1 MELAAM
7 ELNLMTRTIIGCKIN
22 TTTNIPSMPSEEL
35 KPLEHLDQARDEGA
49 TQAFIVP
56 PSHQSQG
63 RYQPAAKGNPR
74 VDPSQ
79 HAQQSTQNGLRQ
91 KDTSSTRPWNISLHD
106 FPSAAR
112 SLRRAACSQYA
123 KGTRK
128 ERRKSKTKARK
139 EKKRKEKKRKEKKR
153 KRGGMHIGAEELC
166 RGSSVNFRR
175 DIVMQTPRSCSSSAV
190 ASKIGKSELFSFP
203 LKTGWMYY

>member
-7 ELNLMTRTIIGCKIN
+7 ELNLLTRTIIGCKIN

-79 HAQQSTQNGLRQ
+79 HAQQSTQNGSRQ
-91 KDTSSTRPWNISLHD
+91 KDTSSTRPWNISLHK
-106 FPSAAR
+106 FPSTAK
-112 SLRRAACSQYA
+112 SPRRAAHWQYA
-123 KGTRK
+123 KD
-128 ERRKSKTKARK
+128 RK
-139 EKKRKEKKRKEKKR
+139 EKKGKQDKGKERQEKKRNKEEWR
-153 KRGGMHIGAEELC
+153 IGAEEFGQ
-166 RGSSVNFRR
+166 GSVSISV
-175 DIVMQTPRSCSSSAV
+175 V
-190 ASKIGKSELFSFP
+190 KL
-203 LKTGWMYY
+203 